1 MKELI
6 KKTGLLLMVL
16 FAGFAV
22 SSCSDDDDPPGVQGD
37 LVGTWRV
44 VSSYWAEYEDGA
56 LYYESNN
63 SDVGQIC
70 VLNQNGSIEIDG
82 YTVGTWGASG
92 DAFYITY
99 NEDGDVWTE
108 QYNMTKESANRVT
121 ISYDVSYNE
130 NGSTWRYIQ
139 RLTLERQGGDSGD
152 DEPTVNPPGDD
163 DENLPGGGGAQPG
176 YDDIPQDDP
185 GATAGV
191 TVQPTDLLG
200 SWRMTSGYAAGY
212 FNGKLQSAEMYTPD
226 EGIGDVITFNA
237 DGTFSISNSVGGTW
251 RIDGTK
257 VYLTANEDGY
267 EETTEFVMAYFDGQ
281 RYEWHVDYF
290 EDYGSGMM
298 HSVES
303 QTFERV

>member
-16 FAGFAV
+16 FAGLAV
-22 SSCSDDDDPPGVQGD
+22 SSCSEDDDPPGVQGD

-99 NEDGDVWTE
+99 NEDGDVLTE

-139 RLTLERQGGDSGD
+139 RLTLERQGGSGNDDGGDGNDGGDDGGDIVVNPEPPSGD
-152 DEPTVNPPGDD
+152 
-163 DENLPGGGGAQPG
+163 
-176 YDDIPQDDP
+176 IPETYP
-185 GATAGV
+185 GAPAGV
-191 TVQPTDLLG
+191 QVSASDLVG
-200 SWRMTSGYAAGY
+200 QWRVTNGYSAWY
-212 FNGKLQSAEMYTPD
+212 VNGHLAESDPYTPD
-226 EGIGDVITFNA
+226 DGLNATWTINA
-237 DGTFSISNSVGGTW
+237 DGTYTTSEGESGTW
-251 RIDGTK
+251 RIDGTTI
-257 VYLTANEDGY
+257 YITMFEEGY
-267 EETTEFVMAYFDGQ
+267 EPETLPFTLAQFTGTEAELRIDYAENIDGMT
-281 RYEWHVDYF
+281 YN
-290 EDYGSGMM
+290 
-298 HSVES
+298 SVES
-303 QTFERV
+303 ISFERI